1 LKYLPTK
8 VTNPQ
13 GGSTSLAYNPNGT
26 VSSSTD
32 AKGAIT
38 TFDYDAAGNR
48 TSATPPAPLGATTTA
63 YDALSRVTSTTDGK
77 G

>member
-1 LKYLPTK
+1 MPTPG
-8 VTNPQ
+8 V
-13 GGSTSLAYNPNGT
+13 SRLAYNPNGT
-26 VSSSTD
+26 VSSLTD

-38 TFDYDAAGNR
+38 TFGYDAAGNR